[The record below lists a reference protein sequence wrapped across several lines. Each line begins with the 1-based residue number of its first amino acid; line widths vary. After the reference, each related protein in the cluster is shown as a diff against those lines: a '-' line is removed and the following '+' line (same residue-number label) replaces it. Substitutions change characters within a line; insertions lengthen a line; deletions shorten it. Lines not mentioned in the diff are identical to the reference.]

1 MVRALTTTALF
12 ASPAQP
18 QLLQLVGVIAV
29 LMLEKTEIAADNKN
43 VTDGFAEKQY
53 CRCSREL
60 VCQD

>member
-29 LMLEKTEIAADNKN
+29 LMLEKTEIAADTKMSQMDSLRNN
-43 VTDGFAEKQY
+43 TVVV
-53 CRCSREL
+53 L
-60 VCQD
+60 VS